1 MYGPQRRIA
10 PINPMAAGRIMP
22 PLEEILQRQGE
33 QFMPQIPEGEELL
46 QQYLQMQNAQ
56 QNAQQYGA
64 TGQMPP
70 NLASNQNAEEYGAS
84 GPQGDPFS
92 GSGYRFDAPDGPID
106 VTYEE
111 FMSMPP
117 EMQQVVF
124 GQLSPEKQQ
133 EFQQRAA
140 TEPIGDDYEGGPSAD
155 EIFQEGYDE
164 AASDPMR
171 NQELRNQIEMSEQA
185 GEVHQRRLDDA
196 RRGNDHL
203 QERLDALNS
212 GAPVNPHTGR
222 VHRGLSPELQGQVD
236 QMEKEGTLYRP
247 GQRADQT
254 MARIASDV
262 HPIVAGANRG
272 VKDAS
277 AGGRVRQHSRGKT
290 GIVDDPTSPHH
301 GAEYNM
307 AKHIYDPVTKRVVP
321 RTDQHDLSGGG
332 GSGSNKAPARA
343 SEAQIEAIRKAMG
356 NKPQP
361 PPRHSIQRP
370 MPAGIDPID
379 FPPLDP
385 ADESSPTFTPPPP
398 STPIPSI
405 QPHDPSLGNM
415 GANQKKGA
423 DALIAQVKKC
433 NIDYGQVMGDP
444 HVTDI
449 VKSHLAQEDA
459 KSGGQLS
466 QRRRQT
472 QDDFMGSMAGMINHY
487 TPGYS
492 GNSMMSRL
500 ANRNA

>member
-1 MYGPQRRIA
+1 
-10 PINPMAAGRIMP
+10 MAAGRIMP

-46 QQYLQMQNAQ
+46 QQYL
-56 QNAQQYGA
+56 AQQYGA
-64 TGQMPP
+64 TGQMPSQP
-70 NLASNQNAEEYGAS
+70 PATDMENAEQYGAF
-84 GPQGDPFS
+84 GPQGDPFN
-92 GSGYRFDAPDGPID
+92 APEYGATENMPTPPMSPGEAGPID

-117 EMQQVVF
+117 EMQQGVF

-140 TEPIGDDYEGGPSAD
+140 TEPVGDDYEGGPSAD

-171 NQELRNQIEMSEQA
+171 NQELRNQIEMTQQA
-185 GEVHQRRLDDA
+185 GNVYQGMVDDVA
-196 RRGNDHL
+196 RGNDM
-203 QERLDALNS
+203 
-212 GAPVNPHTGR
+212 
-222 VHRGLSPELQGQVD
+222 LQGQLD
-236 QMEKEGTLYRP
+236 KFNKNTPTNPYTGEFLPDFDPTQLAPRP

-254 MARIASDV
+254 MARIASGV
-262 HPIVAGANRG
+262 HPMVAGANRG

-277 AGGRVRQHSRGKT
+277 AGGRVREHSLGKT

-321 RTDQHDLSGGG
+321 RTNQHDLSGGG
-332 GSGSNKAPARA
+332 GSGSNEAPARVT
-343 SEAQIEAIRKAMG
+343 EAQLEAVRKATG

-379 FPPLDP
+379 FPSLDP

-398 STPIPSI
+398 STAIPSI

-423 DALIAQVKKC
+423 DALIAQVKKG

>member
-1 MYGPQRRIA
+1 
-10 PINPMAAGRIMP
+10 
-22 PLEEILQRQGE
+22 
-33 QFMPQIPEGEELL
+33 
-46 QQYLQMQNAQ
+46 
-56 QNAQQYGA
+56 
-64 TGQMPP
+64 
-70 NLASNQNAEEYGAS
+70 
-84 GPQGDPFS
+84 
-92 GSGYRFDAPDGPID
+92 
-106 VTYEE
+106 
-111 FMSMPP
+111 
-117 EMQQVVF
+117 
-124 GQLSPEKQQ
+124 
-133 EFQQRAA
+133 
-140 TEPIGDDYEGGPSAD
+140 
-155 EIFQEGYDE
+155 
-164 AASDPMR
+164 
-171 NQELRNQIEMSEQA
+171 QIEMSEQA

-196 RRGNDHL
+196 RRGNDML
-203 QERLDALNS
+203 QGQLDQFDNN
-212 GAPVNPHTGR
+212 APTNPYTGEFIP
-222 VHRGLSPELQGQVD
+222 GLSPELQGQVD
-236 QMEKEGTLYRP
+236 QMKEEGTWYRP

-254 MARIASDV
+254 MARIASGV
-262 HPIVAGANRG
+262 HPMAAGANRG

-277 AGGRVRQHSRGKT
+277 AGGRVREHSRGKT

-361 PPRHSIQRP
+361 PPVQSIRP
-370 MPAGIDPID
+370 PAPGIDPID

-398 STPIPSI
+398 STAIPSI

-423 DALIAQVKKC
+423 DALIAQVKKG